1 MLVANTRLVGTKVL
15 SVQTGAPIGQ
25 IVKPIVD
32 PSTFKIIAFE
42 LAGPL
47 IREAS
52 YLTTDSI
59 REYSHFGMVADS
71 IDELV
76 SPSDVVRLEE
86 VLSLNFS
93 LTGLKVETKK
103 GSKLGHILDFTI
115 SSDDYMVAQ
124 IIVKRPLIKSF
135 NDSTLVISRKEIV
148 EVTDYKIIV
157 KDEEST
163 LKSRAAKE
171 DFIPNF
177 VNPFRNSELSPSPA
191 HTETPGD
198 KDN

>member
-47 IREAS
+47 IREAN

-76 SPSDVVRLEE
+76 SPSDVVRLED

>member
-1 MLVANTRLVGTKVL
+1 MLVANTRLIGTKVL

-47 IREAS
+47 IREAN

-76 SPSDVVRLEE
+76 SPSDVVRLED

>member
-47 IREAS
+47 IREAN

>member
-1 MLVANTRLVGTKVL
+1 MLVANTRLIGTKVL

-47 IREAS
+47 IREAN

-76 SPSDVVRLEE
+76 SPSDVVRLED
-86 VLSLNFS
+86 VLSLDFS
-93 LTGLKVETKK
+93 LPGLKVETKK